1 MQSLFTL
8 SVTKCLHFML
18 KCCSIWVLHRY
29 SETLTLPLTL
39 MKEMLHELLYHPN
52 YSMENVSVEIKNFCC
67 QEKFINVYP
76 DLCVCFPSLNC
87 LPKPVAKCFFEA
99 YVMREFELYFI
110 QSLMWNDEGFLHM
123 YNLTD
128 EFMSKFNTSAK
139 ISSVLKHQMLEFIF
153 QSECRDMR
161 STYILYFETE
171 QNDIDYDSDS
181 SNASDDNPPGLVGY
195 GDFPD
200 SDSDEE
206 FGKLVRD
213 WSTSYVYF

>member
-1 MQSLFTL
+1 
-8 SVTKCLHFML
+8 
-18 KCCSIWVLHRY
+18 
-29 SETLTLPLTL
+29 
-39 MKEMLHELLYHPN
+39 
-52 YSMENVSVEIKNFCC
+52 
-67 QEKFINVYP
+67 
-76 DLCVCFPSLNC
+76 
-87 LPKPVAKCFFEA
+87 
-99 YVMREFELYFI
+99 
-110 QSLMWNDEGFLHM
+110 M